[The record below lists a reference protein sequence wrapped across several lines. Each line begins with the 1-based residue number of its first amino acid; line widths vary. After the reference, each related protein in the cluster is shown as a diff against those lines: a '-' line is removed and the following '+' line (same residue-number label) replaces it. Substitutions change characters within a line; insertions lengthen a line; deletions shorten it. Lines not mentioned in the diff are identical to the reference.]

1 MLAVSERIPS
11 RQTDQPDE
19 LIWHKP
25 VGGDPD
31 ATFQAIACS
40 EEEGIALSSGKR
52 KVPLRLSEP
61 GQRWCSD
68 CLTIARR
75 KK

>member
-11 RQTDQPDE
+11 RQADQPDE

-25 VGGDPD
+25 VGADPE
-31 ATFQAIACS
+31 ATFQRIACS
-40 EEEGIALSSGKR
+40 EDDGIVLSSGKR
-52 KVPLRLSEP
+52 EVPLRLGEP
-61 GQRWCSD
+61 SQRWCSE